1 MGSRSFSV
9 RAFRR
14 MGWRGTR
21 APADGGRIDLACVKR
36 IWADAG
42 PLRWLGKS
50 LDEVW
55 ARWERSLVAWI
66 SGTGR
71 TARQLFRQRLSW
83 PTRAGGK
90 GNHWFSKRAE
100 HCRVAKNFGC
110 EPFRRKPIS
119 REGRS
124 TIAGR
129 TPPWAADVVQEC
141 GRLEATAEEFFGVQ
155 MLVQGSDDGNVEGN
169 GMPRLSSTN
178 WRDQLGC

>member
-1 MGSRSFSV
+1 MGTLGEV
-9 RAFRR
+9 V
-14 MGWRGTR
+14 GCLDIRGGEDSAATVS
-21 APADGGRIDLACVKR
+21 AGAELAK
-36 IWADAG
+36 A
-42 PLRWLGKS
+42 
-50 LDEVW
+50 
-55 ARWERSLVAWI
+55 ARGERE
-66 SGTGR
+66 
-71 TARQLFRQRLSW
+71 
-83 PTRAGGK
+83 P
-90 GNHWFSKRAE
+90 WFSKRAE

-129 TPPWAADVVQEC
+129 TPPWTADAVQEC